1 MNDEIT
7 APPPWQLADAL
18 VLAQVEAT
26 LLGEAAPVRL
36 GRYRIERDLGAGGM
50 GRLVLAFDPDLQRH
64 VALKLVA
71 PPLASSAE
79 ARRRIVA
86 EARAMARL
94 SEPHVAQVYEV
105 GELDGQVFVA
115 MEFVDGHDLRQWLA
129 AAPRRWSQVLA
140 LFLQAGAG
148 LAAAHDVGITHRD
161 FKPEN
166 VMVDQHGRARVIDF
180 GLAGAAADPRAEPAA
195 GGVGLTRTG
204 AFVGTPGYMP
214 PEQWD
219 GELVDARADQFAFC
233 VALFEALV
241 GARPFDAA
249 TPERLR
255 EALRGGPTPAW
266 PRAVPRWILAPLL
279 RGLHAEPAARWSDL
293 RALRRARDPGRRR
306 RRTTAVA
313 TMGAGAGLLALAAF
327 AAHDPCRDAGA
338 AISSA
343 WDAQQRASVRAAAR
357 AADAG
362 WGDRSGAAVVER
374 LDAATAAW
382 SEVARSVCQ
391 AERADDRARTAA
403 RGCLAHAGAQLR
415 ATIDESRE
423 PSASLWLGAAA
434 RAELLP
440 DAHGCAEPPR
450 LTAWS
455 VSTDALAPIDA
466 ALRQG
471 EAALGEGSVRGEP
484 ESLRTAPD
492 RARAAAAAAIRAAE
506 QLEHEPSLARALLLA
521 GRIELVEG
529 EHARAEPL
537 LRRGLALARRADDAA
552 LGAALAAELVHV
564 ISRERERFDEA
575 EDLAREA
582 LGSII
587 ARGRPPL
594 LLARLSAHRA
604 SAMARADTVDHDGA
618 VALHE
623 EVAALLEGAV
633 GPQHP
638 ASIVEQGNL
647 GVAQSYAGQ
656 HERAR
661 TTLAA
666 AIEAASAALG
676 AEHPRTAALHGAWG
690 LAQMRAGALEPAEH
704 ALRRSLQLRAAV
716 LADDHPQLDDA
727 RYNLA
732 LVLRRRGQHAEAA
745 ALLAQGLAHVR
756 ARRDRDDPLLGP
768 WWVALAESQ
777 LEQGDTV
784 AAQASFDAAL
794 RLFERGG
801 ASGRDYARVR
811 SGAARARV
819 GEDPAGAWRLA
830 QQARADALDAGAT
843 AMVASIDAWLAGLAA
858 PADP

>member
-279 RGLHAEPAARWSDL
+279 RGLQAEPAARWSDL
-293 RALRRARDPGRRR
+293 RALLRALDPGRRR

-374 LDAATAAW
+374 PRRRDRGVVGGRAQRVPGRTRR
-382 SEVARSVCQ
+382 RSC
-391 AERADDRARTAA
+391 AHGRARMPRA
-403 RGCLAHAGAQLR
+403 RR
-415 ATIDESRE
+415 
-423 PSASLWLGAAA
+423 GAAA
-434 RAELLP
+434 RDHRRVPRTQRVAV
-440 DAHGCAEPPR
+440 ARRGCARGAVARCPR
-450 LTAWS
+450 LRRAAA
-455 VSTDALAPIDA
+455 TDGVVGVDRCTRTDRRRAAPGRGRARRGLGPWRAGVA
-466 ALRQG
+466 AHRARSRARG
-471 EAALGEGSVRGEP
+471 RGCGDPCGRAARARAVLG
-484 ESLRTAPD
+484 
-492 RARAAAAAAIRAAE
+492 ARAAARRSHRAGRGRARAGRAAVA
-506 QLEHEPSLARALLLA
+506 PRPRAGAPRRRCRA
-521 GRIELVEG
+521 GRG
-529 EHARAEPL
+529 AGGRAGP
-537 LRRGLALARRADDAA
+537 R
-552 LGAALAAELVHV
+552 
-564 ISRERERFDEA
+564 
-575 EDLAREA
+575 DLA
-582 LGSII
+582 
-587 ARGRPPL
+587 
-594 LLARLSAHRA
+594 
-604 SAMARADTVDHDGA
+604 
-618 VALHE
+618 
-623 EVAALLEGAV
+623 
-633 GPQHP
+633 
-638 ASIVEQGNL
+638 
-647 GVAQSYAGQ
+647 
-656 HERAR
+656 
-661 TTLAA
+661 
-666 AIEAASAALG
+666 
-676 AEHPRTAALHGAWG
+676 
-690 LAQMRAGALEPAEH
+690 RAGAL
-704 ALRRSLQLRAAV
+704 
-716 LADDHPQLDDA
+716 
-727 RYNLA
+727 
-732 LVLRRRGQHAEAA
+732 RRGR
-745 ALLAQGLAHVR
+745 GSR
-756 ARRDRDDPLLGP
+756 ARSPG
-768 WWVALAESQ
+768 
-777 LEQGDTV
+777 
-784 AAQASFDAAL
+784 
-794 RLFERGG
+794 
-801 ASGRDYARVR
+801 
-811 SGAARARV
+811 
-819 GEDPAGAWRLA
+819 
-830 QQARADALDAGAT
+830 
-843 AMVASIDAWLAGLAA
+843 
-858 PADP
+858 